1 MDSLKRMIRAGSA
14 GANRIVRGRAV
25 RDATPM
31 DEHTA
36 LAGDGQSPSV
46 LAHAR
51 RRLGR
56 GLNALLGGGGI
67 PGAEHCDSED
77 ADGHDSL
84 PPDHIPVGAIDRN
97 PFQPRKEFAE
107 EAIAELGASI
117 KLHGLLQPLLV
128 RPAGGRFQLIAG
140 ERRWIAAKRAGLATV
155 PCRVLQLEDRQVYEV
170 AIEENLKRKDLG
182 VMEKAAAFKDYLDR
196 FACSIE
202 ELAGRLSMNRATL
215 SNYLRLL
222 DLPDEVKTAVNAE
235 KISNGHARAL
245 LSLQESD
252 QIALCRRV
260 IADSLS
266 VRKTEE
272 AVRGI
277 QKARAAAESADVVP
291 FPSGESHAPAAA
303 EHHGPSDHV
312 RSLQEQLRQLLGAKV
327 DIQVKGKDA
336 GKIVIPFA
344 STGEFEELIRR
355 LRRAA

>member
-1 MDSLKRMIRAGSA
+1 
-14 GANRIVRGRAV
+14 
-25 RDATPM
+25 M
-31 DEHTA
+31 DEFTA
-36 LAGDGQSPSV
+36 VAGEGQSPSV

-56 GLNALLGGGGI
+56 GLNALLGGGGM
-67 PGAEHCDSED
+67 PEAESGEPA
-77 ADGHDSL
+77 ADGADSL
-84 PPDHIPVGAIDRN
+84 PADHIPVGAIDRN

-107 EAIAELGASI
+107 EAIAELSESI

-182 VMEKAAAFKDYLDR
+182 VMEKAEAFKDYLDR
-196 FACSIE
+196 FACNIE
-202 ELAGRLSMNRATL
+202 ELAVRLSMNRATL

-222 DLPDEVKTAVNAE
+222 ELPDEVKKAVNAE

-245 LSLQESD
+245 LSLQEAD
-252 QIALCRRV
+252 QISLCRRV

-272 AVRGI
+272 AVREI
-277 QKARAAAESADVVP
+277 QKVRSTAESADVVP
-291 FPSGESHAPAAA
+291 FPSGESHAVAA

-312 RSLQEQLRQLLGAKV
+312 RSLQEQLRQILGAKV

>member
-1 MDSLKRMIRAGSA
+1 MEEFT
-14 GANRIVRGRAV
+14 AV
-25 RDATPM
+25 A
-31 DEHTA
+31 DEGH
-36 LAGDGQSPSV
+36 SPSV
-46 LAHAR
+46 LSHAR

-56 GLNALLGGGGI
+56 GLNALLGGGGANEVVH
-67 PGAEHCDSED
+67 GGTDET
-77 ADGHDSL
+77 ADPETL
-84 PPDHIPVGAIDRN
+84 PADHIPVGAIDRN

-107 EAIAELGASI
+107 EAIAELSESI

-140 ERRWIAAKRAGLATV
+140 ERRWLAAKKAGLATV

-182 VMEKAAAFKDYLDR
+182 VMEKAEAFKDYLDR

-222 DLPDEVKTAVNAE
+222 ELPDDVKRAVNTE

-272 AVRGI
+272 AVREI
-277 QKARAAAESADVVP
+277 LKTRAAPDGADVVP
-291 FPSGESHAPAAA
+291 FRFEDSNANAAA
-303 EHHGPSDHV
+303 EHQGPSDHV
-312 RSLQEQLRQLLGAKV
+312 RSLQEQLRQILGAKV
-327 DIQVKGKDA
+327 DIHVKGKDA
-336 GKIVIPFA
+336 GKIVIPFT

>member
-1 MDSLKRMIRAGSA
+1 
-14 GANRIVRGRAV
+14 
-25 RDATPM
+25 M
-31 DEHTA
+31 DEFA
-36 LAGDGQSPSV
+36 AVAGEEQSPSV
-46 LAHAR
+46 LSQAR

-56 GLNALLGGGGI
+56 GLNALLGGGG
-67 PGAEHCDSED
+67 AEAVLGQADNAESHD
-77 ADGHDSL
+77 AL
-84 PPDHIPVGAIDRN
+84 PADHIPVGAIDRN

-107 EAIAELGASI
+107 EAIAELSESI
-117 KLHGLLQPLLV
+117 RIHGLLQPLLV

-140 ERRWIAAKRAGLATV
+140 ERRWLAAKKAGFETV
-155 PCRVLQLEDRQVYEV
+155 PCRVLPLEDRQVYEV

-182 VMEKAAAFKDYLDR
+182 VMEKAEAFKDYLDR

-215 SNYLRLL
+215 SNYMRLL
-222 DLPDEVKTAVNAE
+222 ELPQEVKKAVNAE

-252 QIALCRRV
+252 QIALCKRV
-260 IADSLS
+260 VADSLS

-272 AVRGI
+272 AVREI
-277 QKARAAAESADVVP
+277 QKVRAAADSADVVP
-291 FPSGESHAPAAA
+291 FPSGGSSSHAA
-303 EHHGPSDHV
+303 EQNGPSDHV
-312 RSLQEQLRQLLGAKV
+312 RSLQEQLRQILGAKV

>member
-1 MDSLKRMIRAGSA
+1 MDEF
-14 GANRIVRGRAV
+14 RAV
-25 RDATPM
+25 
-31 DEHTA
+31 
-36 LAGDGQSPSV
+36 AGEGQSPSV

-56 GLNALLGGGGI
+56 GLNALLGGGGM
-67 PGAEHCDSED
+67 PEAESGEPA
-77 ADGHDSL
+77 ADGADSL
-84 PPDHIPVGAIDRN
+84 PADHIPVGAIDRN

-107 EAIAELGASI
+107 EAIAELSESI

-182 VMEKAAAFKDYLDR
+182 VMEKAEAFKDYLDR
-196 FACSIE
+196 FACNIE
-202 ELAGRLSMNRATL
+202 ELAVRLSMNRATL

-222 DLPDEVKTAVNAE
+222 ELPDEVKKAVNAE

-245 LSLQESD
+245 LSLQEAD
-252 QIALCRRV
+252 QISLCRRV

-272 AVRGI
+272 AVREI
-277 QKARAAAESADVVP
+277 QKVRSTAESADVVP
-291 FPSGESHAPAAA
+291 FPSGESHAVAA

-312 RSLQEQLRQLLGAKV
+312 RSLQEQLRQILGAKV